1 MLNMVPNLRCQPK
14 KELDFYLKSIAPS
27 HSVIPLQSYDFFI
40 SHKFFEFI
48 CLWSVNYQ

>member
-27 HSVIPLQSYDFFI
+27 HSVIPLQSYDFLLVINSLNLSAFG
-40 SHKFFEFI
+40 
-48 CLWSVNYQ
+48 V